1 MRDSD
6 EAKVVDPIA
15 RGWPPEPAVG
25 RSGAALDPHGKLGDL
40 VSVTG
45 VVAGLT
51 TRPGRY
57 TEAVLLH
64 HHLRGRRHARRTTT
78 GATRG
83 FRPATG
89 LVRALAGLRS
99 ALARHR
105 PEHTLPGPL
114 DLTTP

>member
-1 MRDSD
+1 M
-6 EAKVVDPIA
+6 
-15 RGWPPEPAVG
+15 VG
-25 RSGAALDPHGKLGDL
+25 RSGVALDPPGALGDL

-45 VVAGLT
+45 VVAGLA

-64 HHLRGRRHARRTTT
+64 HHLRGRRDARRTTA
-78 GATRG
+78 GAARG
-83 FRPATG
+83 FRPAAG
-89 LVRALAGLRS
+89 LVGALAGLRS

-105 PEHTLPGPL
+105 SGRTLPGPF